1 MKEQIIIKVSDSV
14 AILAAIQKVSDMK
27 FKALTAYNL
36 MRLSEQ
42 VSPIV
47 SRAEEI
53 RKSLIINKYGQKS
66 EETGDMTIEEDKIE
80 AFKTEYFEVL
90 NQEESIDFEKF
101 HINDF
106 NDQNLEV
113 SFFHVMGKFI
123 HEH

>member
-14 AILAAIQKVSDMK
+14 AILAAIQKVPDMK